1 VNETLPENEP
11 TRNAPAPGLGRMQF
25 RLGALV
31 VIVAIA
37 GIVIWLAV
45 GRNSSSTTSLDTTAV
60 ATSPLGLTQ
69 LAGALKQPIYWVGE
83 RSNVTYEVSRP
94 DNGRILVGY
103 LASGLKVGDRTPHL
117 TVGTYPITDAYSVT
131 RRAASQPGT
140 VKIDVGGGAIAFY
153 NKAYPNSAFVSY
165 PGSSYQIE
173 VFDPTAGGAKKLIEN
188 GKVKPV
194 PGSPA
199 ETTGAVAVTP
209 SQLAKRAATEH
220 QPIYWAGPAPKGTL
234 ELSKTSQRWFLL
246 RYLPPGAEIGTG
258 KGYLTIGTYPIT
270 DAYGAV
276 QRLAQEKGARTYNLK
291 DGALA
296 VSNPNHFP
304 YSVFVAYPGSNYQV
318 EVFDPVLARAR
329 KVVTSGRIT
338 AVG

>member
-1 VNETLPENEP
+1 
-11 TRNAPAPGLGRMQF
+11 MQF

-31 VIVAIA
+31 VIAVIA
-37 GIVIWLAV
+37 GVLIWLAV
-45 GRNSSSTTSLDTTAV
+45 GKNNSSTTSLDTTAV
-60 ATSPLGLTQ
+60 ATSPLGLTT
-69 LAGALKQPIYWVGE
+69 LAAALKQPIYWVG
-83 RSNVTYEVSRP
+83 RKDNVTYEVSRP

-103 LASGLKVGDRTPHL
+103 LPSGLKVGDRTPHL
-117 TVGTYPITDAYSVT
+117 TVGTYPITNAYAVT
-131 RRAASQPGT
+131 QRAAGQPGT
-140 VKIDVGGGAIAFY
+140 VKIDVGGGAVAFY

-173 VFDPTAGGAKKLIEN
+173 VYDPVPGESRKLIQS
-188 GKVKPV
+188 GKVKTV

-199 ETTGAVAVTP
+199 ESTGAKAVTP
-209 SQLAKRAATEH
+209 QALKQRAAAEH
-220 QPIYWAGPAPKGTL
+220 QPIYWAGPAPKDTL
-234 ELSKTSQRWFLL
+234 ELSQTSKRWFLI
-246 RYLPPGAEIGTG
+246 RYLPPGAAIGTG
-258 KGYLTIGTYPIT
+258 KGYLTIGTYPLT

-276 QRLAQEKGARTYNLK
+276 QRLGREKGAHTYNLK

-304 YSVFVAYPGSNYQV
+304 YSVFLAYPGSNYQV

-338 AVG
+338 NAG